1 MWYTTCLISQLR
13 DKNIIMKKSTTPI
26 PRIVFVGVPNVGKSS
41 LVNKL
46 LGRRQAI
53 VHAEAHTTRD
63 TAAHQVVIHDKTVSL
78 QDTPGFAR
86 HGDVLHTPAMQQLDR
101 ALRMADGVVMVVNAA
116 MPIHDDE
123 RELVRRLRKTGK
135 PVLLVANQSD
145 KREANPAVYER
156 LGLGQ
161 PLGVS
166 AQHAS
171 GLAPLQNWMIG
182 REAGATL
189 QEPPATLTIALVG
202 HPNAGKSSLLNA
214 LTQAQTAVV
223 SEVPGTT
230 RDPIEAQL
238 EIGGQLWRFTD
249 TAGVRRPG
257 KIERGIEFFSLK
269 RTQSVIE
276 TADICVLVVDALDA
290 GNAQDQ
296 RIAGMVQD
304 AGRGLVV
311 VMNKVDLLDDEA
323 LQFAWG
329 DLEKAMDFVR
339 WAPLVEVSALKGE
352 GITELKGVFQKMSDH
367 IRTSLSTKELNT
379 VLTELTRHRP
389 PASSTRFRPKLNYA
403 VQTST
408 LPCVIS
414 IFGAHPEAVH
424 FSYRRYLENGFRK
437 KWPMMGIPI
446 KVEIKSKYK

>member
-1 MWYTTCLISQLR
+1 
-13 DKNIIMKKSTTPI
+13 MKKSTTPI

-53 VHAEAHTTRD
+53 VHTEAHTTRD
-63 TAAHQVVIHDKTVSL
+63 TATHQVVIQDKTVSL

-86 HGDVLHTPAMQQLDR
+86 HGDALHTPAMQQLDR
-101 ALRMADGVVMVVNAA
+101 ALLMADGVVMVVSAA
-116 MPIHDDE
+116 MSIHDDE
-123 RELVRRLRKTGK
+123 RELVKRLRKLDK
-135 PVLLVANQSD
+135 PIALVANQID
-145 KREANPAVYER
+145 KQGANSTIYER

-161 PLGVS
+161 PLEVS
-166 AQHAS
+166 AQHAQ

-189 QEPPATLTIALVG
+189 QEPPATLTVALVG

-214 LTQAQTAVV
+214 LTQVQTAVV

-238 EIGGQLWRFTD
+238 ELGGQMWQFTD

-257 KIERGIEFFSLK
+257 KIERGIEFFSLR
-269 RTQSVIE
+269 RTQAVIE
-276 TADICVLVVDALDA
+276 AADICVLVVDALDA

-352 GITELKGVFQKMSDH
+352 GITELKEVFQKMSEH
-367 IRTSLSTKELNT
+367 IRLPLSTKEVNT
-379 VLTELTRHRP
+379 VLTELTHRRP

-446 KVEIKSKYK
+446 KVEIKSKYKQSV